1 MNTSNSTLLTAVER
15 VPLKSDGPAVDGRWS
30 GLYRAGALAALVT
43 AVVIPFQIAAF
54 IVWPP
59 PPYDHIQQW
68 FSTFHHN
75 PIIGLLSMDLLLM
88 IDEVLLVAVVLAL
101 YMSLRH
107 RSQSLMVAALGLFF
121 VSIAAY
127 FASNTSF
134 QMLLLSNQ
142 NADATTAAARAS
154 YLGAGQA
161 MMATY
166 QGTAFIAY
174 YFLGSVAGILI
185 GLAMLRSL
193 AFSRVAA
200 WAAILGNGVGLA
212 LYVPVVG
219 VYLSVFSGAVL
230 WIWYF
235 LVARDLWRLGRVA
248 PIVSLT

>member
-1 MNTSNSTLLTAVER
+1 MDALHSVVVTTVEGVR
-15 VPLKSDGPAVDGRWS
+15 PESDGARGDNSWAD
-30 GLYRAGALAALVT
+30 LYKAGAIAALVT
-43 AVVIPFQIAAF
+43 AIVIPFQIAAF

-59 PPYDHIQQW
+59 PPYDAVKEW
-68 FSTFHHN
+68 FTTFHDN

-101 YMSLRH
+101 YMGLRH
-107 RSQSLMVAALGLFF
+107 GNQTLMVAALGLFF

-127 FASNTSF
+127 FASNTAF
-134 QMLLLSNQ
+134 QMLVLSNHY
-142 NADATTAAARAS
+142 ADATTATARAF

-174 YFLGSVAGILI
+174 YYLGSVAGILI
-185 GLAMLRSL
+185 GLAMLRHA
-193 AFSRVAA
+193 AFSNVAG

-219 VYLSVFSGAVL
+219 VFLSVLSGAVL

-235 LVARDLWRLGRVA
+235 LVARDLWRLGRTA
-248 PIVSLT
+248 PNITTR